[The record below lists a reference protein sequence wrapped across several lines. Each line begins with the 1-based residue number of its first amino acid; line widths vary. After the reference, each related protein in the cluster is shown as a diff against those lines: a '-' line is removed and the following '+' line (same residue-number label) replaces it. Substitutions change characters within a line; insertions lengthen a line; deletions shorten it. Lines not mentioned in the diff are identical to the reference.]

1 MAEEEWTDEWMSS
14 FDSMVNQ
21 PVKYFKDSE
30 AWNTFLLFQNLFT
43 KARNFSHYISSVH
56 GV

>member
-43 KARNFSHYISSVH
+43 KVRNFSHYISSVH